1 MMKSRI
7 FTQRRKLLVICA
19 AVLVILPNFVFADTF
34 LQKVNF
40 FVESSYDISH
50 RETLSATLRHIG
62 VKAYFYIE
70 DKWWNTLSDQEK
82 QEVLDN
88 IVALSEEF
96 DKKIY
101 PTLTSIY
108 GPEWKPGIDKDY
120 RITVLFHQMRE
131 EVGGYNRSI
140 DEYLKVQAPES
151 NQREMIYLNV
161 KYLPNSL
168 IKSYLAHEFTHL
180 ITFYQK
186 EKLLGTQEE
195 VWLNEAR
202 ADYSPTLLGYD
213 DQLQG
218 SNLEARIKEFLN
230 SPNDSLCEW
239 KNKKADYG
247 IVNLFTQYLVDHYG
261 IEILKDSLHTKK
273 TGIEAINYALK
284 KNGFEKTFQDIFLD
298 WVLAIYLNDCS
309 YGSFYCYKN
318 ENLQNLRVT
327 PTLVFLPTTYKT
339 KISLVYNIKNWSAR
353 WFKIIGGN
361 KGLEIEIKNIDAPN
375 IVVPYIVKKNG
386 TEVSIEKLEIPK
398 ESKTISLPTF
408 AKENISLILIPTVE
422 YKSSGFKNNES
433 TYHFEIDI
441 STVSGKPSSQ
451 EQPTK
456 PINQMT
462 IEELRAKIQ
471 ELQQEI
477 LRLKRLLN
485 ELLTQQSIS
494 CKKITKNLY
503 YGMMNDPQVRCLQEF
518 LKSQGKDIY
527 PEGLVTGNFL
537 KLTKQAVVRFQEKY
551 KEEILE
557 PLGLEN
563 GTGFVGPKTRTKIN
577 QILSGNKYLH

>member
-1 MMKSRI
+1 MRKKTFFQKRKTFFLV
-7 FTQRRKLLVICA
+7 FT
-19 AVLVILPNFVFADTF
+19 AVLLILPHFVFADTF
-34 LQKVNF
+34 GQKINF
-40 FVESSYDISH
+40 FIDPGYDISH

-70 DKWWNTLSDQEK
+70 DNWWNTLSDQEK
-82 QEVLDN
+82 QETLDN
-88 IVALSEEF
+88 IIALSQEF

-101 PTLTSIY
+101 PTLTNIY
-108 GPEWKPGIDKDY
+108 GTEWRPGIDKDY
-120 RITVLFHQMRE
+120 RITILFHQMRE
-131 EVGGYNRSI
+131 GIGGYNRSI

-161 KYLPNSL
+161 KYLPTSL

-186 EKLLGTQEE
+186 EKLSGVQEE

-213 DQLQG
+213 DELLG

-273 TGIEAINYALK
+273 KGIEAINYALE

-298 WVLAIYLNDCS
+298 WVLALYLNDCS

-318 ENLQNLRVT
+318 ENLQNLRIT
-327 PTLVFLPTTYKT
+327 PALVFLPTTQKT
-339 KISLVYNIKNWSAR
+339 KISLVYNIKDWSAR

-361 KGLEIEIKNIDAPN
+361 KGLEVEIKNLDAPN
-375 IVVPYIVKKNG
+375 LIVPYIVKKNG
-386 TEVSIEKLEIPK
+386 TEISIERLEIPK
-398 ESKTISLPTF
+398 ASKTISLPTF
-408 AKENISLILIPTVE
+408 AKENISLILIPTVG
-422 YKSSGFKNNES
+422 YKTSGFGKNES
-433 TYHFEIDI
+433 TYHFEINI
-441 STVSGKPSSQ
+441 STLADETPQ

-462 IEELRAKIQ
+462 IEELKAKIL
-471 ELQQEI
+471 EIQQEI
-477 LRLKRLLN
+477 LRLQKLLN
-485 ELLTQQSIS
+485 ELLAQQSIS

-518 LKSQGKDIY
+518 LKSQGEDIY
-527 PEGLVTGNFL
+527 PEGLITGNFL
-537 KLTKQAVVRFQEKY
+537 KLTKQAVMRFQEKY

-557 PLGLEN
+557 PLGLSHA
-563 GTGFVGPKTRTKIN
+563 TGFVGPKTRAKIN
-577 QILSGNKYLH
+577 QMLKEG